1 VSAATD
7 LVFIIAGRVNI
18 TVIKAGPIV
27 APVCA
32 RITNRPGA
40 MAVRRGTPLATV
52 RRPTLADCGTGLIT
66 PTKFPYAII
75 GITAVGPCTLN
86 SIQTPPSQKEREKN
100 KNKKAKGKN
109 FLPHS
114 LKIA

>member
-7 LVFIIAGRVNI
+7 LVFIITGRVNI

-32 RITNRPGA
+32 SITNRPGA
-40 MAVRRGTPLATV
+40 MAVVRVATV
-52 RRPTLADCGTGLIT
+52 RRYTLADCGTGLIT
-66 PTKFPYAII
+66 PTKFIYAII
-75 GITAVGPCTLN
+75 GITAFGNIRRTLN
-86 SIQTPPSQKEREKN
+86 GLKTSPSQKDREKN

-114 LKIA
+114 

>member
-1 VSAATD
+1 VSAAAD

-18 TVIKAGPIV
+18 IVIKAGPIV

-32 RITNRPGA
+32 SITNRPGA
-40 MAVRRGTPLATV
+40 MAVNRGIPLATV

-75 GITAVGPCTLN
+75 GITAVGTSQRTLN
-86 SIQTPPSQKEREKN
+86 RLKTSPSQKDREKN
-100 KNKKAKGKN
+100 KNEKAKGKN

-114 LKIA
+114 